1 MYFYL
6 NQLEP
11 KLALT
16 AFLSTEAGVLVGVNY
31 YRTTDFL
38 CQHLKKKKK
47 SRGVKRLLIYSL
59 NSKNQEPRNSFLDVI
74 FVQVEYSVYLFEF
87 SRTFQ
92 IHYFFFPLHYI
103 CSFYFFFSVII
114 IIGIYWKHKFWV
126 IFDFLDTRWMSRNIL
141 KSVGGANASDSENQ
155 DLFCKGF

>member
-31 YRTTDFL
+31 YRTTGFL

-47 SRGVKRLLIYSL
+47 KKGVKRLLIYPLS
-59 NSKNQEPRNSFLDVI
+59 SKNQEPRDRFLDVI
-74 FVQVEYSVYLFEF
+74 FVQVEYSMYLFEF
-87 SRTFQ
+87 SRSFQ
-92 IHYFFFPLHYI
+92 IHHFFFFFLTLH
-103 CSFYFFFSVII
+103 
-114 IIGIYWKHKFWV
+114 
-126 IFDFLDTRWMSRNIL
+126 M
-141 KSVGGANASDSENQ
+141 
-155 DLFCKGF
+155 